1 MNPQELLR
9 IVDSLHREK
18 QIDPE
23 LVILAIESALVTAA
37 KRQFGEESDVIVKI
51 ARDGGAIV
59 ATVNGRNLSED
70 EIGRIGAQTAKQVI
84 IQKLKEAERDAR

>member
-37 KRQFGEESDVIVKI
+37 KRQFGEESDVVVKI
-51 ARDGGAIV
+51 ARDGGAIL
-59 ATVNGRNLSED
+59 ATVNGRDLRQRAD
-70 EIGRIGAQTAKQVI
+70 
-84 IQKLKEAERDAR
+84 DASGPKAFL